1 MGVRVTA
8 TLAPGVLEAL
18 LGPGGPRDRFPV
30 TDRAE
35 EYDALLALLLANAT
49 DPSDPDTREVASA
62 VAAGC
67 LGQAHL
73 WHDLGLPE
81 RPALRALISAY
92 FAPLAAENDRD
103 IRWKLFFYRKLCGW
117 GGFST

>member
-8 TLAPGVLEAL
+8 ALAPGVLEAL

-30 TDRAE
+30 ADRAE
-35 EYDALLALLLANAT
+35 EYHALVALLLANA
-49 DPSDPDTREVASA
+49 SDPADPTTPQVAA
-62 VAAGC
+62 AIAAGC
-67 LGQAHL
+67 LGQEHL
-73 WHDLGLPE
+73 WRDLGLPE
-81 RPALRALISAY
+81 RPVLRALIAAY
-92 FAPLAAENDRD
+92 FAPLVAENDRD